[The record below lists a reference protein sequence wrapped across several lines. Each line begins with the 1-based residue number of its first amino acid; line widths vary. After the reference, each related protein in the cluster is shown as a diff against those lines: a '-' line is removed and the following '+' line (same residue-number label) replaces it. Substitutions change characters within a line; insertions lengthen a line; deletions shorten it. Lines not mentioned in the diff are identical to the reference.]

1 MNSVKEYH
9 SALNV
14 PSDSFKLQLT
24 SKEEVYEKLS
34 NPEPD
39 KACGL
44 DETHCR
50 ILSDSDGAEILT
62 EPISQIVNMSLCSK
76 FPDSCKR
83 AKVRLIFTKR
93 ENIELKITDL
103 FHFCL

>member
-14 PSDSFKLQLT
+14 PSDSFKFQLT

-34 NPEPD
+34 NAEPD

-44 DETHCR
+44 DQSSCR
-50 ILSDSDGAEILT
+50 ILSDGAEILT